1 MTAEMWLVCLG
12 IFLGRIIDVSLGTVR
27 TVLTIK
33 EKTVAA
39 ALVGV
44 VEVTVWFFIVRQALT
59 TGGNGIAP
67 GLAYAAGFALGT
79 VAGGKVS
86 RKFIKGNVVVQ
97 IVIHKNDELIQVIRS
112 AGFGVSVV
120 DVNESD
126 FGGEKY
132 MLFCDIDKSRLE
144 ELRYI
149 ITKYDEN
156 AFIMVSETKHVFNG
170 FIK

>member
-1 MTAEMWLVCLG
+1 MTTEVWIVCLG
-12 IFLGRIIDVSLGTVR
+12 VFFGRIVDVSLGTLR
-27 TVLTIK
+27 TMLTVK
-33 EKTVAA
+33 EKTLMAA
-39 ALVGV
+39 MVGV
-44 VEVTVWFFIVRQALT
+44 VEVTIWFFIVRQALMV
-59 TGGNGIAP
+59 GGNGVAP
-67 GLAYAAGFALGT
+67 GLSYAAGFAIGT
-79 VAGGKVS
+79 LIGGKIS
-86 RKFIKGNVVVQ
+86 KHFIKGNIVLQ
-97 IVIHKNDELIQVIRS
+97 IVINKNDELVQVIRN

-126 FGGEKY
+126 FGGQKY

-149 ITKYDEN
+149 VTKYDEN